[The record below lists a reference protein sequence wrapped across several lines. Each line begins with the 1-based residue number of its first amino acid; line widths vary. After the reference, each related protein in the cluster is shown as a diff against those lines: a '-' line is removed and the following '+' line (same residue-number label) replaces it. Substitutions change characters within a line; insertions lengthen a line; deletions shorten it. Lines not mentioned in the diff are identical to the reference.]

1 MESLHRRWQLLLV
14 AIVFCLCNV
23 ESKPSQV
30 ERIINGQ
37 NARPKQF
44 PYQVG
49 YDVEINKQ
57 WITMCGGTIIGKRTI
72 LTAAHCLDGK
82 TSERIKIYLG
92 AVNKSNSTETGQ
104 QIVIVEAGSYVIH
117 EEWDPCEVVNDIAL
131 IKLPTDL
138 ELNQY
143 IQPAKLPEPNSLHAD
158 TNAIVSGWGKVNGGF
173 FPSHLQYMNVITLS
187 NKDCESLKYSNKKF
201 YSHWLCTVSNVSSA
215 CFGDSGGPLAERN
228 PDGSSTVIGIAS
240 FVSSTSCPV
249 NSLNFFTRVSYFL
262 TWIAQN
268 TNE

>member
-72 LTAAHCLDGK
+72 LTAAHCLDG

-92 AVNKSNSTETGQ
+92 AVDKSNSTETGQ

-117 EEWDPCEVVNDIAL
+117 EEWDLCEVVNDIAL

-138 ELNQY
+138 EFNQY

-173 FPSHLQYMNVITLS
+173 FPSHLQYMNVLTLS
-187 NKDCESLKYSNKKF
+187 NKDCESLKDSNKKF
-201 YSHWLCTVSNVSSA
+201 YSHWLCTVSNVSGA
-215 CFGDSGGPLAERN
+215 CFGDSGSPLAERN

>member
-14 AIVFCLCNV
+14 AIVFCLCHV

-72 LTAAHCLDGK
+72 LTAAHCLDG

-92 AVNKSNSTETGQ
+92 AVDKSNSTETGQ

-117 EEWDPCEVVNDIAL
+117 EEWDRCEIVNDIAL

-138 ELNQY
+138 EFNQY
-143 IQPAKLPEPNSLHAD
+143 IQPAKLPEPNS
-158 TNAIVSGWGKVNGGF
+158 GF

-187 NKDCESLKYSNKKF
+187 NKDCESLKDSNKKF
-201 YSHWLCTVSNVSSA
+201 YSHWLCTVSNVSGA
-215 CFGDSGGPLAERN
+215 CFGDSGSPLAERN

>member
-14 AIVFCLCNV
+14 VIVFCLCNV

-49 YDVEINKQ
+49 YDIEINKQ
-57 WITMCGGTIIGKRTI
+57 WIPMCGGTIIGKRTI

-92 AVNKSNSTETGQ
+92 AVDKSNSTETGQ

-117 EEWDPCEVVNDIAL
+117 EEWDMCEIVNDIAL

-138 ELNQY
+138 EFNQY
-143 IQPAKLPEPNSLHAD
+143 IQPAKLPEPNSPYAN

-187 NKDCESLKYSNKKF
+187 NKDCESLKDSNKKF
-201 YSHWLCTVSNVSSA
+201 YSHWLCTVSNVSGA
-215 CFGDSGGPLAERN
+215 CFGDSGSPLAERN

>member
-72 LTAAHCLDGK
+72 LTAAHCLDG
-82 TSERIKIYLG
+82 TERIKIYLG
-92 AVNKSNSTETGQ
+92 AVDKSNSTETGQ

-117 EEWDPCEVVNDIAL
+117 EEWDLCEVVNDIAL

-138 ELNQY
+138 EFNQY

-187 NKDCESLKYSNKKF
+187 NKDCESLKDSNKKF
-201 YSHWLCTVSNVSSA
+201 YSHWLCTVSNVSGA
-215 CFGDSGGPLAERN
+215 CFGDSGSPLAERN